1 MAPEMLWE
9 GLDLIKEVDHAIN
22 IPVSIDEWD
31 GDKIMDVA
39 SDGIYQYWATRKG
52 FKLAQKQLE
61 STAYKRN

>member
-1 MAPEMLWE
+1 MALAVRLNHPEIKWLCEMAPEMLWE

-39 SDGIYQYWATRKG
+39 SDGIYQY
-52 FKLAQKQLE
+52 
-61 STAYKRN
+61 